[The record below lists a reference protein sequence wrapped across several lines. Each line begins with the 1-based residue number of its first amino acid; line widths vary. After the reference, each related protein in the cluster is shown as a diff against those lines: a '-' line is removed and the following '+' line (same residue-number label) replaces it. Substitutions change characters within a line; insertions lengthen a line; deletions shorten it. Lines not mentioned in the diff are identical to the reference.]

1 MSTVTSQITV
11 EQFWKLCGDGCSR
24 ELVAGEAIELAP
36 GSVEH
41 GRVAGEALFVLKAF
55 LRQNPQIGQVLAND
69 TGFLLSRDPDTVR
82 GPDIAFV
89 RRERLANIPRR
100 GFFPGAP
107 DLAIEVVSPN
117 DLAQE
122 VERKVQEYLAAGAAM
137 VWVLYPE
144 TRHVMVYRSS
154 GEARVLSMKDALE
167 GADVLPGFTCKVEEL
182 FGKEQTANSR

>member
-1 MSTVTSQITV
+1 MATLTSPMTV
-11 EQFWKLCGDGCSR
+11 EQFWKLCGDGRGR
-24 ELVAGEAIELAP
+24 ELVAGEVVEVAP

-41 GRVAGEALFVLKAF
+41 GRVALTAAFPLQVF
-55 LRQNPQIGQVLAND
+55 LREHPIGEILGND
-69 TGFLLSRDPDTVR
+69 TGFLLSRNPDIVR

-89 RRERLANIPRR
+89 RRERLANLPRE

-107 DLAIEVVSPN
+107 DLAVEVVSPN

-122 VERKVQEYLAAGAAM
+122 VERKVQDYLTAGAAL

-144 TRHVMVYRSS
+144 TRHVMVYRPG
-154 GEARVLSMKDALE
+154 GEARVLSRKDALE

-182 FGKEQTANSR
+182 FGRNEPLLHK

>member
-1 MSTVTSQITV
+1 MSTATSQMTV
-11 EQFWKLCGDGCSR
+11 EEFWKLCGDRRGR
-24 ELVAGEAIELAP
+24 ELVAGEVIDVAP
-36 GSVEH
+36 ASAKH
-41 GRVAGEALFVLKAF
+41 GKFVTSAVLRLGPFVRERQLGEVYV
-55 LRQNPQIGQVLAND
+55 GD
-69 TGFLLSRDPDTVR
+69 TGFLLHRNPDTVR

-89 RRERLANIPRR
+89 RRERLADEPRE

-122 VERKVQEYLAAGAAM
+122 IERKVQEYLAAGAAM

-154 GEARVLSMKDALE
+154 GEARVLSVKDALVE
-167 GADVLPGFTCKVEEL
+167 GADVLPGFTCKVGEL
-182 FGKEQTANSR
+182 FGAAR